1 MCCVYW
7 TNWIEICRYEWYVVF
22 TLIWYVVVSF
32 SHFAFKLII
41 QYAIEL
47 IKTFN
52 DSKVILCEF
61 WHFQFCDLKTIII
74 PNGKCIYTQTKN
86 NSTRLYFS
94 IAKGWP
100 KTIHFFLFLI
110 KNNKI
115 HSLVKE
121 YASNSTLNWWKIKNK
136 KNHAKTMQK

>member
-1 MCCVYW
+1 MCWVYW
-7 TNWIEICRYEWYVVF
+7 TNWIEICRYKWYVVF

-52 DSKVILCEF
+52 DSKVIHCEF

-100 KTIHFFLFLI
+100 KTIRFFVSHQKQQNTLI
-110 KNNKI
+110 GQRI
-115 HSLVKE
+115 CLEFH
-121 YASNSTLNWWKIKNK
+121 IKLMENQK
-136 KNHAKTMQK
+136 TKNHAKTMQK